1 MCGVIVDGICFYVF
15 CRHSR
20 ALAQENKLAFHVR
33 INARSENDLKEAD
46 IIGKI
51 NKAKGADFVK
61 VFKANVSNFLLI
73 F

>member
-1 MCGVIVDGICFYVF
+1 MVLLLTALFLCVLSSF
-15 CRHSR
+15 SR

>member
-1 MCGVIVDGICFYVF
+1 
-15 CRHSR
+15 
-20 ALAQENKLAFHVR
+20 VR

-61 VFKANVSNFLLI
+61 VSVVCRGCCS
-73 F
+73 